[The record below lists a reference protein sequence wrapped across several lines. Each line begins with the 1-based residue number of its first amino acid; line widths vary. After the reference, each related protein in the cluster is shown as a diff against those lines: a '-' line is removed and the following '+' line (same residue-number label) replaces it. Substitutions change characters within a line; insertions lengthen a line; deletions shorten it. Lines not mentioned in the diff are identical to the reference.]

1 MTMTIFSLSEKRTI
15 YQILT
20 LIMKADFILN
30 PAEVSFLDRVFE
42 EFNMSIDEF
51 DHMEDVEFEE
61 LASAFSLFSKD
72 KKEYAKRLFM
82 EMAECDGYVD
92 PREVAIIKKLSLS
105 RR

>member
-42 EFNMSIDEF
+42 EFNMSI
-51 DHMEDVEFEE
+51 H
-61 LASAFSLFSKD
+61 
-72 KKEYAKRLFM
+72 
-82 EMAECDGYVD
+82 
-92 PREVAIIKKLSLS
+92 
-105 RR
+105 

>member
-1 MTMTIFSLSEKRTI
+1 MTIFSLSEKRTI

-61 LASAFSLFSKD
+61 LASAVSLFSKD

-82 EMAECDGYVD
+82 EMAECDGYID
-92 PREVAIIKKLSLS
+92 PREVAIIKKLSL
-105 RR
+105 

>member
-20 LIMKADFILN
+20 LIMKADFFLN
-30 PAEVSFLDRVFE
+30 PAEISFLDRVFE

-72 KKEYAKRLFM
+72 KKEYAKRLFL
-82 EMAECDGYVD
+82 EMAECDGYID
-92 PREVAIIKKLSLS
+92 PREVAIIKKLSL
-105 RR
+105 

>member
-1 MTMTIFSLSEKRTI
+1 MTIFSLSEKRTI

-61 LASAFSLFSKD
+61 LVSAYSLFSED

-82 EMAECDGYVD
+82 EMAECDGYID
-92 PREVAIIKKLSLS
+92 PREVAIIKKLSL
-105 RR
+105 

>member
-1 MTMTIFSLSEKRTI
+1 MNFFSLSEKRTI

>member
-1 MTMTIFSLSEKRTI
+1 MTIFSLSEKRTI

-20 LIMKADFILN
+20 LIMKADFFLN
-30 PAEVSFLDRVFE
+30 PAEISFLDRVFE

-72 KKEYAKRLFM
+72 KKEYAKRLFL
-82 EMAECDGYVD
+82 EMAECDGYID
-92 PREVAIIKKLSLS
+92 PREVAIIKKLSL
-105 RR
+105 

>member
-1 MTMTIFSLSEKRTI
+1 MTIFSLSEKKTI

-82 EMAECDGYVD
+82 EMAECDGYID
-92 PREVAIIKKLSLS
+92 PREVAIIKKLSL
-105 RR
+105 

>member
-1 MTMTIFSLSEKRTI
+1 MTIFSLSEKRTI
-15 YQILT
+15 YHILT

-72 KKEYAKRLFM
+72 KKESAKRLFM
-82 EMAECDGYVD
+82 EMAECDGYID
-92 PREVAIIKKLSLS
+92 PREVAIIKKLSL
-105 RR
+105 